1 MGLPENLTNAQIN
14 QAAKKAALKFNNS
27 LPHIK
32 KLLRNGSSN
41 KQQIENLIDM
51 FQAVGVAA
59 KLKNPKVEKGLR
71 GKLPALRFL
80 PYFFILLAA
89 IVLIAISLQ

>member
-1 MGLPENLTNAQIN
+1 MGLPENLTSAQIN
-14 QAAKKAALKFNNS
+14 QAAKKASLKFNNS

-51 FQAVGVAA
+51 FQAVGVKA
-59 KLKNPKVEKGLR
+59 KLKNPKIEEGSR
-71 GKLPALRFL
+71 GKLPLLRFL
-80 PYFFILLAA
+80 PYFFVLLVAV
-89 IVLIAISLQ
+89 VLIAISLQ